1 MRVTVLG
8 CGHSGGTPLVGKG
21 WGNCDPDNPRNRRL
35 RPSVLVEDAGT
46 QILVDTSP
54 DLRQQLLNSG
64 TERLDAVLY
73 THAHGDHLHGIDD
86 LRAINRAMSRPIDA
100 YADAAT
106 WEVISTR
113 FAYVLDHETKGA
125 NPYYKPAL
133 TVHEIAPGDAF
144 DVGGV
149 HITAFDQDHGY
160 MRTIGYRLGAMA
172 YSTDVVELPESAFR
186 ALAGVEVWFIG
197 VLVDEPHPTHAH
209 VDKAL
214 DWIGRVGPKRAVLT
228 HLGHELDYD
237 ALLERLPEGVVP
249 AYDGMVLEIPIKADT
264 G

>member
-21 WGNCDPDNPRNRRL
+21 WGKCDPDNPRNRRL
-35 RPSVLVEDAGT
+35 RPSILVEDAGT

-86 LRAINRAMSRPIDA
+86 LRAINRAMNLPIA
-100 YADAAT
+100 TYADAAT

-149 HITAFDQDHGY
+149 HITAFDQDHGF

-172 YSTDVVELPESAFR
+172 YSTDVVELPEIGIPGLGGRRGVVYRRPGGRAPSHPCPRGQGLGLDRQGEAETGRPHAPRPSAGLR
-186 ALAGVEVWFIG
+186 ALE
-197 VLVDEPHPTHAH
+197 
-209 VDKAL
+209 
-214 DWIGRVGPKRAVLT
+214 
-228 HLGHELDYD
+228 
-237 ALLERLPEGVVP
+237 
-249 AYDGMVLEIPIKADT
+249 
-264 G
+264 

>member
-21 WGNCDPDNPRNRRL
+21 WGACEPDNPRNRRL
-35 RPSVLVEDAGT
+35 RPSILVQEAGT
-46 QILVDTSP
+46 LILVDTSP
-54 DLRQQLLNSG
+54 DLRQQLLDSG

-86 LRAINRAMSRPIDA
+86 LRAINRAMNLPIDT

-113 FAYVLDHETKGA
+113 FAYVIDVPAEVADL
-125 NPYYKPAL
+125 YYKPAL

-144 DVGGV
+144 DIGGV

-160 MRTIGYRLGAMA
+160 MRTIGYRLGAVA
-172 YSTDVVELPESAFR
+172 YSTDVVELPESAFE
-186 ALAGVEVWFIG
+186 ALAGVEVWIIG

-214 DWIGRVGPKRAVLT
+214 DWIGRVGPKRAILT
-228 HLGHELDYD
+228 HLGPGLDYGV
-237 ALLERLPEGVVP
+237 LRERLPAGVVP
-249 AYDGMVLEIPIKADT
+249 AYDGMVIKIPQKADT

>member
-8 CGHSGGTPLVGKG
+8 CGHSGGTPLIGKG
-21 WGNCDPDNPRNRRL
+21 WGACDADNPRNRRL
-35 RPSVLVEDAGT
+35 RPSILVEEAGT
-46 QILVDTSP
+46 SFLVDTSP
-54 DLRQQLLNSG
+54 DLRQQLLNTG

-86 LRAINRAMSRPIDA
+86 LRAINRAMKRPIDT

-106 WEVISTR
+106 WEVISKR
-113 FAYVLDHETKGA
+113 FSYVLEPLDKDSGI
-125 NPYYKPAL
+125 YYKPAL

-149 HITAFDQDHGY
+149 SITSFDQDHGY
-160 MRTIGYRLGAMA
+160 MRTIGYRMGQVA
-172 YSTDVVELPESAFR
+172 YSTDVVALPQSAFE
-186 ALAGVEVWFIG
+186 ALEGVEVWIIG
-197 VLVDEPHPTHAH
+197 VLSDRPFPTHAH

-214 DWIGRVGPKRAVLT
+214 DWIGKVGPQRAVLT
-228 HLGHELDYD
+228 HLGPDLDYGT
-237 ALLERLPEGVVP
+237 LRRRLPAEVVP
-249 AYDGMVLEIPIKADT
+249 AYDGMVIEVPEKAEP